1 MKKEFKD
8 LCRRILDTYGVSA
21 QVDKCIEEM
30 AELTLALEHLR
41 DGRGS
46 REEVITEIAD
56 VLFTASQMAVL
67 FGDDEVSAELQ
78 FKMERMEERMKNEQ

>member
-8 LCRRILDTYGVSA
+8 LCRRILDTYGVST

-67 FGDDEVSAELQ
+67 FGDEEVSAELQ